1 MMMTMRIIHHDC
13 DRKWKIMMMNIM
25 NIIDAN
31 DDGDDEDDND

>member
-1 MMMTMRIIHHDC
+1 MMMTMHITHHDC